1 MVKKNTCIFI
11 SGKGSNLKNLIKR
24 SRDYNFPI
32 KIKLVVSDNKEALGL
47 NYAKKNSIPFLIVNT
62 KSSNYENIILQNLK
76 KYNISFICLAGYMR
90 IISKNFLIK
99 YRKKII
105 NIHLM
110 LQTVIGQKVPVF
122 LVINFTIIKRNV

>member
-47 NYAKKNSIPFLIVNT
+47 NYANKNSFTVLANSNT
-62 KSSNYENIILQNLK
+62 KIEFIANHNQTKYLEEAKRKNIDLTEF
-76 KYNISFICLAGYMR
+76 Y
-90 IISKNFLIK
+90 
-99 YRKKII
+99 
-105 NIHLM
+105 
-110 LQTVIGQKVPVF
+110 
-122 LVINFTIIKRNV
+122 